1 VHCERQMLATAM
13 LRASVRRQ
21 LLHGLRSAFA
31 VRRCILPTLRGGL
44 AASRTSARIVCCSS
58 VSSSPDGSDG
68 ERPPSKP
75 SIRLRSIV
83 DNPSSFRKRSCSGWR
98 RAHAGR
104 SMAAAEYDGRLR
116 ELYVTHLIDAS
127 NRERPLGIRAPEK
140 DRHWLTAYSQE
151 GCVERVCPVLQI
163 FRTLHLLVQLAP
175 GGSLYVQAGLGRGEE
190 LVR

>member
-83 DNPSSFRKRSCSGWR
+83 DNPSSFRKRSSLTLVIGS
-98 RAHAGR
+98 AHLGSAR
-104 SMAAAEYDGRLR
+104 PRKT
-116 ELYVTHLIDAS
+116 VT
-127 NRERPLGIRAPEK
+127 
-140 DRHWLTAYSQE
+140 
-151 GCVERVCPVLQI
+151 
-163 FRTLHLLVQLAP
+163 
-175 GGSLYVQAGLGRGEE
+175 GSLRIAKKDA
-190 LVR
+190 